1 MQKIDMQKIRKNMFK
16 IKDKA
21 SVDCM
26 NEREYMKCNFKVT

>member
-1 MQKIDMQKIRKNMFK
+1 MQKMDMHKIQKNIFK

-26 NEREYMKCNFKVT
+26 NERERIKCNFKVT